1 LFIKG
6 YLFGSQVTEY
16 CLAGASR
23 EGLTESSQ
31 FITMGQNEFGI
42 FVPDYAERHS
52 VIAQAAEH
60 GTATGYCSI
69 DIYQLV
75 DLVEE

>member
-1 LFIKG
+1 
-6 YLFGSQVTEY
+6 
-16 CLAGASR
+16 
-23 EGLTESSQ
+23 
-31 FITMGQNEFGI
+31 MGQNEFGI